1 MQAGRVQAAMLA
13 PPATYRAEALGFKR
27 IWNGA
32 GVEYPSFVLA
42 TRRSFV
48 RDSTDKAQRV
58 FNSVAE
64 GVHIFRTDKERAM
77 RIMAKYTKVSDRKI
91 LENTYADNK
100 EVHSPNMRPTAS
112 GVKTIL
118 DILAASNP
126 KAASA
131 KPEQFIDVSLSRR
144 LEESG
149 VLKKF

>member
-1 MQAGRVQAAMLA
+1 M
-13 PPATYRAEALGFKR
+13 
-27 IWNGA
+27 
-32 GVEYPSFVLA
+32 EYPSFVLA

-48 RDSTDKAQRV
+48 RDSTDKAQKV
-58 FNSVAE
+58 FNLVAE

-91 LENTYADNK
+91 LEHTYADNK

-126 KAASA
+126 KAAAA

-149 VLKKF
+149 LLKKF

>member
-1 MQAGRVQAAMLA
+1 MSILVNKDTRVLVQGLGKAGTFHGTQCRDYGTQIVGGVA
-13 PPATYRAEALGFKR
+13 PGKGGTVKEGFH
-27 IWNGA
+27 
-32 GVEYPSFVLA
+32 L
-42 TRRSFV
+42 
-48 RDSTDKAQRV
+48 

-77 RIMAKYTKVSDRKI
+77 RVMAKYTKVSDRKI

-100 EVHSPNMRPTAS
+100 EVHSPNMRPTAT

-126 KAASA
+126 KAAAA

-149 VLKKF
+149 LIKKF

>member
-1 MQAGRVQAAMLA
+1 MILVQDRSAANRC
-13 PPATYRAEALGFKR
+13 T
-27 IWNGA
+27 IWA
-32 GVEYPSFVLA
+32 SP
-42 TRRSFV
+42 
-48 RDSTDKAQRV
+48 RV

-77 RIMAKYTKVSDRKI
+77 RVMAKYTKVGDRKI

-126 KAASA
+126 KASAA

-149 VLKKF
+149 LLKKF